1 MITKTHHFIPSSTGM
16 IPVVCAPLWSAS
28 PGAHRGKLSDRQ
40 QSWCLRR
47 ASAPKN
53 RDPAVKRPEIP
64 AIYNSNLW
72 NDHNPIYSHKWAIK
86 INPDNGFEAF
96 ISGHSKTH
104 WNARR
109 TVIERDSWLF
119 DAMQSSGR
127 GEECGNPCAQP
138 ASTSTH
144 RASLAQM
151 QAKKSKATSN
161 DHFHGSSAE
170 KFWYQALKF
179 VASSY
184 FATLCWGTHMKN
196 IETPWDKWF

>member
-109 TVIERDSWLF
+109 TVPKKTMRWSNVTHGFLMRCKARAEVKDVETP
-119 DAMQSSGR
+119 APNQH
-127 GEECGNPCAQP
+127 QP
-138 ASTSTH
+138 AHTEHLLH
-144 RASLAQM
+144 RCKPRNPKPPIMTTFMA
-151 QAKKSKATSN
+151 
-161 DHFHGSSAE
+161 
-170 KFWYQALKF
+170 QALK
-179 VASSY
+179 SS
-184 FATLCWGTHMKN
+184 GTKHLSL
-196 IETPWDKWF
+196 